1 MSQDPIQIE
10 EEEDEKPDTGWMVTF
25 ADLLS
30 LLLCFFVVLL
40 SVADFD
46 PVKYKQIQSN
56 MINAF
61 GVQRDIPL
69 EDIPKGTS
77 VVATHFQPGI
87 PEETPIETIQ
97 QITREQEEDSL
108 RLGEPDAE
116 QTRERD
122 MREAVDALDELMQL
136 TRDTEL
142 DADMLRK
149 LLRAEIEAGQ
159 IDVESEDRTI
169 LIRIRERGSFTSG
182 SAYLNSDFLAVIDKI
197 GVALGQ
203 IEGRIAVEGHTDS
216 IPMNSFAYPS
226 NWDLAVSR
234 AASVTRRLVKAETGI
249 NPKRIT
255 ASGFAET
262 RPQAT
267 NATPE
272 GRARNRRVEIIVK
285 QPIDRFDN

>member
-1 MSQDPIQIE
+1 MTNDPLE
-10 EEEDEKPDTGWMVTF
+10 VEEDEKPDQGWLVTF
-25 ADLLS
+25 SDLLS

-46 PVKYKQIQSN
+46 PIKYKQIQSN

-69 EDIPKGTS
+69 PDIPKGTS

-87 PEETPIETIQ
+87 PEETPVETIQ

-116 QTRERD
+116 QRRERD
-122 MREAVDALDELMQL
+122 MREAVETLDELQEL
-136 TRDTEL
+136 TRDTEI

-169 LIRIRERGSFTSG
+169 LIRIREKGSFKSG
-182 SAYLNSDFLAVIDKI
+182 SAYLNSEFVAVIDKI

-203 IEGRIAVEGHTDS
+203 IDGRIFVEGHTDS
-216 IPMNSFAYPS
+216 IPINSFAYPS
-226 NWDLAVSR
+226 NWDLSVSR
-234 AASVTRRLVKAETGI
+234 AASVIRRLIRAETGVD
-249 NPKRIT
+249 PSRLT
-255 ASGFAET
+255 ASGFAAT
-262 RPQAT
+262 RPQAV
-267 NATPE
+267 NSSAE

-285 QPIDRFDN
+285 QPIDIYDM

>member
-1 MSQDPIQIE
+1 MNADPNGLD
-10 EEEDEKPDTGWMVTF
+10 EEEDDGPNQGWLVTF
-25 ADLLS
+25 SDLLS

-46 PVKYKQIQSN
+46 PIKYKQIQSN

-87 PEETPIETIQ
+87 PDETPIETIQ
-97 QITREQEEDSL
+97 QITREQERDSL

-116 QTRERD
+116 QQRKRD
-122 MREAVDALDELMQL
+122 MREAVETLDEMMQL
-136 TRDTEL
+136 VKDTEI
-142 DADMLRK
+142 DAEMLRK

-169 LIRIRERGSFTSG
+169 LIRIRERGSFSSG
-182 SAYLNSDFLAVIDKI
+182 SAYLNNEFVGVIDKI

-203 IEGRIAVEGHTDS
+203 IEGRIFVEGHTDS
-216 IPMNSFAYPS
+216 IPINSFAYPS
-226 NWDLAVSR
+226 NWDLSVSR
-234 AASVTRRLVKAETGI
+234 AASVTRRLVRTETGVS
-249 NPKRIT
+249 PRRIT
-255 ASGFAET
+255 ASGFAAT
-262 RPQAT
+262 RPQAI
-267 NATPE
+267 NSSAA
-272 GRARNRRVEIIVK
+272 GRARNRRVEIIIK
-285 QPIDRFDN
+285 QPIDRFE

>member
-1 MSQDPIQIE
+1 MNQDPSTFD
-10 EEEDEKPDTGWMVTF
+10 EDEDDGPNQGWLVTF
-25 ADLLS
+25 SDLLS

-46 PVKYKQIQSN
+46 PIKYKQIQSN

-61 GVQRDIPL
+61 GVQREIPL

-87 PEETPIETIQ
+87 PDETPVETIQ
-97 QITREQEEDSL
+97 QITREQERDSL

-116 QTRERD
+116 RERERD
-122 MREAVDALDELMQL
+122 MREAVEALDEMMQL
-136 TRDTEL
+136 VRDTEI

-169 LIRIRERGSFTSG
+169 LVRIRERGSFRSG
-182 SAYLNSDFLAVIDKI
+182 SAYLNNEFVGVVDKI
-197 GVALGQ
+197 GNALGQ
-203 IEGRIAVEGHTDS
+203 IKGRIFVEGHTDN
-216 IPMNSFAYPS
+216 IPINSFAYPS
-226 NWDLAVSR
+226 NWDLSVSR
-234 AASVTRRLVKAETGI
+234 AASVTRRLVRPENGI
-249 NPKRIT
+249 QPSRIT

-262 RPQAT
+262 RPQAI
-267 NATPE
+267 NSSPE
-272 GRARNRRVEIIVK
+272 GRARNRRVEIIIK
-285 QPIDRFDN
+285 QPIDRFEK

>member
-1 MSQDPIQIE
+1 MSQDPNVFE
-10 EEEDEKPDTGWMVTF
+10 EEEDEGPDQGWLVTF
-25 ADLLS
+25 SDLLS

-61 GVQRDIPL
+61 GVQREIPL

-87 PEETPIETIQ
+87 PEETPVETIQ
-97 QITREQEEDSL
+97 QITREQERDSL

-116 QTRERD
+116 RERERD
-122 MREAVDALDELMQL
+122 MREAVETLDEMMQL
-136 TRDTEL
+136 VRDTEI

-159 IDVESEDRTI
+159 IDVESEERTI
-169 LIRIRERGSFTSG
+169 LIRIREKGSFTSG
-182 SAYLNSDFLAVIDKI
+182 SAYLNNDFVKVIDKI
-197 GVALGQ
+197 GSAIGQ
-203 IEGRIAVEGHTDS
+203 IEGRVFVEGHTDS
-216 IPMNSFAYPS
+216 IPINSFAYPS

-234 AASVTRRLVKAETGI
+234 AASVTRRLVRPETGI
-249 NPKRIT
+249 NPRRIT
-255 ASGFAET
+255 ASGFAAT
-262 RPQAT
+262 RPQAINT
-267 NATPE
+267 TAE
-272 GRARNRRVEIIVK
+272 GRARNRRVEIIIK
-285 QPIDRFDN
+285 QPIDRFE

>member
-1 MSQDPIQIE
+1 MNADPNGLD
-10 EEEDEKPDTGWMVTF
+10 EEEDDGPDQGWLVTF
-25 ADLLS
+25 SDLLS

-46 PVKYKQIQSN
+46 PIKYKQIQSN

-87 PEETPIETIQ
+87 PDETPIETIQ
-97 QITREQEEDSL
+97 QITREQERDSL

-116 QTRERD
+116 QQRERD
-122 MREAVDALDELMQL
+122 MREAVETLDEMMQL
-136 TRDTEL
+136 VKDTEI
-142 DADMLRK
+142 DAEMLRK

-169 LIRIRERGSFTSG
+169 LIRIRERGSFSSG
-182 SAYLNSDFLAVIDKI
+182 SAYLNNEFVGVIDKI

-203 IEGRIAVEGHTDS
+203 IEGRIFVEGHTDS
-216 IPMNSFAYPS
+216 IPINSFAYPS
-226 NWDLAVSR
+226 NWDLSVSR
-234 AASVTRRLVKAETGI
+234 AASVTRRLVRTETGVS
-249 NPKRIT
+249 PRRIT
-255 ASGFAET
+255 ASGFAAT
-262 RPQAT
+262 RPQAI
-267 NATPE
+267 NSSAA
-272 GRARNRRVEIIVK
+272 GRARNRRVEIIIK
-285 QPIDRFDN
+285 QPIDRFE